1 MRIGIDKW
9 ETNCHA
15 KKRST
20 SSLQCNAC
28 HKHEKQSRNIY
39 VPTCFLY
46 MFSWQ
51 TAADNRR
58 RHNAPRGMLPKH
70 YSMPRRMVRRMA
82 PPRLCTCCSA
92 TKILPIGHLASLES
106 YSLSTSYPTE
116 YALENIALLGQS
128 ILII

>member
-1 MRIGIDKW
+1 MGNQLSR
-9 ETNCHA
+9 
-15 KKRST
+15 KKA
-20 SSLQCNAC
+20 LYLILANAC

-58 RHNAPRGMLPKH
+58 RHNAPRGRLPKLF
-70 YSMPRRMVRRMA
+70 YGAAP

-116 YALENIALLGQS
+116 YALENNALLGQS
-128 ILII
+128 TLIKEMKFMHRIRVF